1 MTHQKRA
8 ATLAPVA
15 LITLSFVPVVAGA
28 IRLTELTGGAAITPE
43 NARFFE
49 APLPVALHIV
59 GASTY
64 CVLGAFQFVPGFRRR
79 RPGWHRAA
87 GRLLIVCGLLA
98 ALTGLWMTL
107 FSPLPAGDDGLLSGF
122 RILFGTAMAAC
133 ILLGLAAIRRRDIT
147 RHRAWMIRGYAIGQG
162 AGTQALIHLP
172 AMLLIGTPV
181 GLTRTLLLGAAWVI
195 NLAVAEWIIRS

>member
-1 MTHQKRA
+1 MPI
-8 ATLAPVA
+8 L
-15 LITLSFVPVVAGA
+15 LIMLSFVPVVAGA
-28 IRLTELTGGAAITPE
+28 VRLTELTGGAAITPE
-43 NARFFE
+43 NARFFA
-49 APLPVALHIV
+49 APLPVMLHIV

-172 AMLLIGTPV
+172 AALVIGTPD

>member
-1 MTHQKRA
+1 MPA
-8 ATLAPVA
+8 A
-15 LITLSFVPVVAGA
+15 LIMLSFVPVVAGA
-28 IRLTELTGGAAITPE
+28 VRLTELTGGAAITPE
-43 NARFFE
+43 NARFFA
-49 APLPVALHIV
+49 APLPVMLHIV
-59 GASTY
+59 GATTY
-64 CVLGAFQFVPGFRRR
+64 CILGAFQFVPRFRRR

-87 GRLLIVCGLLA
+87 GRVLIVCGLLA

-107 FSPLPAGDDGLLSGF
+107 FYPVPAGDEGLLSVF
-122 RILFGTAMAAC
+122 RIVFGTAMAAC

-162 AGTQALIHLP
+162 AGSQALIHLP
-172 AMLLIGTPV
+172 AMLIVGTPT